1 MALVRHAVAME
12 TEVHARNWSF
22 VIGLSS
28 TVITNLSRKKTIAM
42 TGLMLFTTK
51 RANAIQ
57 TLLDMT
63 AASASLA
70 TMANTRHR
78 KNPDS
83 QKFPQVVSR
92 GEGSIHEVHQH
103 VQVLHKRL
111 CSDFDPI

>member
-1 MALVRHAVAME
+1 MME
-12 TEVHARNWSF
+12 TEVNARNWSF
-22 VIGLSS
+22 VIAPSS
-28 TVITNLSRKKTIAM
+28 TIQSLPTFPERQRAPL
-42 TGLMLFTTK
+42 TGLMLFTIK

-57 TLLDMT
+57 TLLDMI

-111 CSDFDPI
+111 RGDFDLI